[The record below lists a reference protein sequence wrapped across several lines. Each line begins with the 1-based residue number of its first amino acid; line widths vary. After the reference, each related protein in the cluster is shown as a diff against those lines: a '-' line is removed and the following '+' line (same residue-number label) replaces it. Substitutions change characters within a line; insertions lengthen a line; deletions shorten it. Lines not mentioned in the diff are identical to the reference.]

1 MKFKVIAGLV
11 AIGAVS
17 FVSSFFEKLPS
28 NTATEKTEEYK
39 ELLLAPIEKVEHNYV
54 QGSFGT
60 VGLSGIKIEIEKETE
75 AEVQTEAETETETQT
90 ETQTEAQTEA
100 ETVPQRVVA
109 CSDEDYYNLL
119 RIVEAEATGGDVTSK
134 MLVANVIINR
144 VNSQRFP
151 GTITEVIFQGNGE
164 QFQPIADGRFY
175 TVNVTASTIEAV
187 ERALC
192 GENNAQGAYFFAATA
207 SVNAGGWHSRCLTRL
222 FEYGGHVYFTF

>member
-1 MKFKVIAGLV
+1 
-11 AIGAVS
+11 
-17 FVSSFFEKLPS
+17 
-28 NTATEKTEEYK
+28 
-39 ELLLAPIEKVEHNYV
+39 
-54 QGSFGT
+54 
-60 VGLSGIKIEIEKETE
+60 
-75 AEVQTEAETETETQT
+75 
-90 ETQTEAQTEA
+90 
-100 ETVPQRVVA
+100 
-109 CSDEDYYNLL
+109 
-119 RIVEAEATGGDVTSK
+119 

-175 TVNVTASTIEAV
+175 TVTVTASTIEAV

-222 FEYGGHVYFTF
+222 YEYGGHVYFTF

>member
-1 MKFKVIAGLV
+1 MNFKVIAGLV

-28 NTATEKTEEYK
+28 NTAAEKTEEYK
-39 ELLLAPIEKVEHNYV
+39 ELLLAPIEKVEHNLV

-60 VGLSGIKIEIEKETE
+60 VGLSDIKIEIEKETE
-75 AEVQTEAETETETQT
+75 APEPETEIQTETET

-119 RIVEAEATGGDVTSK
+119 RIVEAEATGGDVKSK

-175 TVNVTASTIEAV
+175 TVTVTASTIEAV

-222 FEYGGHVYFTF
+222 YEYGGHVYFTF